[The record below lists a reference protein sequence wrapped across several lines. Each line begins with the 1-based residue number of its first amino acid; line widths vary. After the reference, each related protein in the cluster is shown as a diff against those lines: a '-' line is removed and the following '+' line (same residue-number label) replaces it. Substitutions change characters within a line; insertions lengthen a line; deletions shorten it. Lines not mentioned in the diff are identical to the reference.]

1 MSRIAPVP
9 YRTLVRVLEHEG
21 FTLTRQRGD
30 HMIFSR
36 AGILRPVVVTRYDPL
51 PVFIIR
57 VRLPSNGTQIQSKSL
72 LRLHL
77 RVLGH
82 P

>member
-36 AGILRPVVVTRYDPL
+36 AGILRPVVVPRYDPL
-51 PVFIIR
+51 PVFIIKNILR
-57 VRLPSNGTQIQSKSL
+57 TAQISRERYFEL
-72 LRLHL
+72 LAKI
-77 RVLGH
+77 
-82 P
+82 